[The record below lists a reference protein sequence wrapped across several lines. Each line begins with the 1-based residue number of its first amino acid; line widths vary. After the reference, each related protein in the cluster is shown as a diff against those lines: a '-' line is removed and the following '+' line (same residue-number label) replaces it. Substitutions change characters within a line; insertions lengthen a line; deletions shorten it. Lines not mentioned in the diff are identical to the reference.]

1 MGWTESSSQWSSMKA
16 LVGPNDHLRNHVQH
30 LLQTHESYQIQWESR
45 LNDAMAECAK
55 KFKNF
60 DRLSWIW
67 RSMVMNSALGCAGL
81 EHQTGLWLHN
91 FLRSI
96 LNIIRIVENIRR
108 FCTGWS
114 WFNIRAFHNYV
125 EKFVTA
131 TALEILRQMLSQ
143 YLQVRITFRAFVHMN
158 QSLCTSWCF
167 IKSIKIQITWS
178 WMNIET
184 RRES

>member
-1 MGWTESSSQWSSMKA
+1 MA
-16 LVGPNDHLRNHVQH
+16 LNHH
-30 LLQTHESYQIQWESR
+30 LLNHLSDLVQTHESYQIQWESR
-45 LNDAMAECAK
+45 LNNAMAECAK

-96 LNIIRIVENIRR
+96 LNIIRLLENIRR

-114 WFNIRAFHNYV
+114 SINILPFYTFV
-125 EKFVTA
+125 ESFVTA
-131 TALEILRQMLSQ
+131 TALEIFRQMFSE
-143 YLQVRITFRAFVHMN
+143 YLQVRITFRASVHMN

-167 IKSIKIQITWS
+167 IKIIKMQITWS
-178 WMNIET
+178 WMET
-184 RRES
+184 KSRRQS